1 MTQHNKPSNRSRGW
15 WVETFVHECPVC
27 GGGETFH
34 ERVYDRPKPKDP
46 MKRYHHAQMYDWCN
60 ERGG

>member
-1 MTQHNKPSNRSRGW
+1 
-15 WVETFVHECPVC
+15 VETFVHECPVC

-34 ERVYDRPKPKDP
+34 ERVYDKPKPSDP
-46 MKRYHHAQMYDWCN
+46 AKRYHHQFMYDWCN